1 MQRTRD
7 HFEVDATS
15 WWRSRRSFDNRRL
28 QCIKE
33 TTMRKPRKSRQELL
47 AERNRIDEQLKV
59 AEKSEELEFG
69 KMARK
74 AGIFDLDLSD
84 VALQSALQDMAARF
98 QANGSDSSQ
107 TKAPEKPS
115 SQTTAS
121 SSHDGTQANV

>member
-1 MQRTRD
+1 
-7 HFEVDATS
+7 
-15 WWRSRRSFDNRRL
+15 
-28 QCIKE
+28 
-33 TTMRKPRKSRQELL
+33 MRKPRKSRQELL

-121 SSHDGTQANV
+121 SSHDGTQANF